1 MAKPSSLAVS
11 GTAISFCPSSS
22 SFVLVLVLVLVLV
35 VLLAL
40 LVLLILVLLVLLQ
53 SPWAG
58 WCSAKRC
65 RC

>member
-11 GTAISFCPSSS
+11 GTAISFCPSS